1 MSPIWCRIEFMKKI
15 IILLAAVLVIGV
27 AGFIFYIAQDSPDET
42 SVENISNEGQKTI
55 DVKDLNGTWVN
66 NPSNAS
72 SLIGYRVNETFAS
85 DKVKKTA
92 VGRTSNFDAEVTIR
106 DNKLQSAT
114 VEVLVKNLKSDSDR
128 RDSAVNDRA
137 LEVSQFPNATLRII
151 EPDVDL
157 ADVKQGEKFTKP
169 LKGTLTLHGV
179 TKDVSFEAEG
189 NWGNT
194 GINLAGSIQI
204 NLSEYDIEP
213 PSVSGFVNV
222 EDQGELEFQINFIP
236 KETK

>member
-128 RDSAVNDRA
+128 RD
-137 LEVSQFPNATLRII
+137 
-151 EPDVDL
+151 
-157 ADVKQGEKFTKP
+157 
-169 LKGTLTLHGV
+169 
-179 TKDVSFEAEG
+179 
-189 NWGNT
+189 
-194 GINLAGSIQI
+194 
-204 NLSEYDIEP
+204 
-213 PSVSGFVNV
+213 
-222 EDQGELEFQINFIP
+222 
-236 KETK
+236 